1 MWMFGR
7 NLILGVLLMV
17 VGCSAPPEAVPEAVP
32 EPVTEPPVEV
42 AGAGATA
49 EVATSSPVAE
59 TTPLQPVRAA
69 PTAVVSELRAR
80 ADALDDEGLY
90 PQALELRRQIVTL
103 EPDARSRFELGMALT
118 RASHYDEAEKSYL
131 AVLQE
136 LPRHPQTLLNLGNLN
151 RLRGNAEEAT
161 GWYRKAIESDPNYLR
176 AFYNLAELLYDE
188 GRPDNALAAWL
199 SVLELAPR
207 NPAEQAVYN
216 DSVWRAG
223 ATFFEKGDAEQA
235 FALLQ
240 PLLEAAPRH
249 RHAHYT
255 MGQVLLTLGREEQ
268 AAAEFETHA
277 TLLAARR
284 ESSATATETDR

>member
-1 MWMFGR
+1 MFVR
-7 NLILGVLLMV
+7 ILILGLSLTA
-17 VGCSAPPEAVPEAVP
+17 VGCSAPHESVP
-32 EPVTEPPVEV
+32 EPVNDPPV
-42 AGAGATA
+42 ALTA
-49 EVATSSPVAE
+49 EPSEAATTTPSAAVTPVQPDNALPTGAVAE
-59 TTPLQPVRAA
+59 LRTRAV
-69 PTAVVSELRAR
+69 T
-80 ADALDDEGLY
+80 LDSEGLY
-90 PQALELRRQIVTL
+90 PQALELRRQIATQ
-103 EPDARSRFELGMALT
+103 ETGARSRFELGMALT
-118 RASHYDEAEKSYL
+118 RASHYDEAEESYL

-176 AFYNLAELLYDE
+176 AFYNLAELMYDE
-188 GRPDNALAAWL
+188 GRADNALAAWL
-199 SVLELAPR
+199 NLLELAPR
-207 NPAEQAVYN
+207 NPSEQVVYN

-235 FALLQ
+235 LALLQ

-268 AAAEFETHA
+268 ATAEFETHA